1 MSTSTITYAEI
12 LADAPSEDILLEIFR
27 CILIEAADQ
36 LKDLIEKSWRKE
48 MKWPDMQTA
57 LTSIDRA
64 IYRADCQLATIGVL
78 SDLHQIFSSPPAP
91 AHKATAATEEEP
103 LPI

>member
-1 MSTSTITYAEI
+1 MSSTSTITYAEI

-27 CILIEAADQ
+27 RLLTDAADQ

-91 AHKATAATEEEP
+91 KATAATEEEP